1 MAASSG
7 PSLFYTGAGRTPVP
21 PGPLNMTSECAAD
34 IKLCTY
40 ERTNLQACGDTA
52 RLLPALLYLHL
63 QREVFNQSTLT
74 VTAHWGII
82 RIIKAITLLPKTKDT
97 FSQAAA
103 HVTKVD
109 ARER

>member
-63 QREVFNQSTLT
+63 QREVFNQSTL
-74 VTAHWGII
+74 II